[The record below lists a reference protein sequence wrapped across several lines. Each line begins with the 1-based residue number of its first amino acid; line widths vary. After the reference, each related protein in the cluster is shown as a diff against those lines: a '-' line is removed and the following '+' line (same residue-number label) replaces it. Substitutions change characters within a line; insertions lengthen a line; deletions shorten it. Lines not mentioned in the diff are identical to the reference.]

1 MSILGNG
8 NVIIGSGGTTTYN
21 ANLQV
26 AGDITTTVDGNAYQ
40 LYYTESRDFI
50 THTGATV
57 VIKQIDNNANN
68 AKINF
73 NAWDNSTIMT
83 LMNSG
88 NVGIGT
94 STPQKKLDV
103 RVGNGEV
110 VTVGAGTISDENF
123 AGIHFGYAEL
133 SNTNYRKSAI
143 VFQRTDLSENNA
155 QGRIHILNGPKAGA
169 GSCDLG
175 DKKLTITENGSVYAS
190 GIGGRMGGYVQ
201 DMYHMGAD
209 KCLHENMM
217 VGQATRDYVDG
228 GSGNYAGYRFDNESF
243 IPNTFIPY
251 SPNQVYRLSASIYQ
265 ESTTD
270 GNPSR
275 HYIGLIGY
283 DENFNFVGVD
293 AIGTYQ
299 YNMASNTSVAAGTFL
314 EVDICIKGWQG
325 SGGSNGNK
333 MDEGTVYIRPMMLCN
348 YQKSGCKSI
357 LTGFTIMPAGTIA
370 DNDSNA
376 GTNY

>member
-1 MSILGNG
+1 
-8 NVIIGSGGTTTYN
+8 
-21 ANLQV
+21 
-26 AGDITTTVDGNAYQ
+26 
-40 LYYTESRDFI
+40 
-50 THTGATV
+50 
-57 VIKQIDNNANN
+57 
-68 AKINF
+68 
-73 NAWDNSTIMT
+73 
-83 LMNSG
+83 
-88 NVGIGT
+88 
-94 STPQKKLDV
+94 
-103 RVGNGEV
+103 
-110 VTVGAGTISDENF
+110 
-123 AGIHFGYAEL
+123 
-133 SNTNYRKSAI
+133 
-143 VFQRTDLSENNA
+143 
-155 QGRIHILNGPKAGA
+155 
-169 GSCDLG
+169 
-175 DKKLTITENGSVYAS
+175 
-190 GIGGRMGGYVQ
+190 MGGYVQ

-299 YNMASNTSVAAGTFL
+299 YNMASNTSVAPGTFL

-325 SGGSNGNK
+325 SGASNGSK

-348 YQKSGCKSI
+348 YQKTGCKSI